1 MLGLALPVQGASAA
15 TLRVKV
21 EFQAFAPD
29 TLDALRGDTVLWT
42 NNSGRRHTVT
52 ADLGQFDSGD
62 LFDGRRFSH
71 PFAATGTYA
80 YHCTVHR
87 GMLGEV
93 DVRNVTLAPLPPAA
107 VLVNSTV
114 QLGGRTVDPRN
125 PVRVQRNTGS
135 GFVTVTTATPAAD
148 GTWAAT
154 VIAAHTARYR
164 AAAGPDL
171 SETRRLLVSDRK
183 LHVRASR
190 GIVTVS
196 VVPADPY
203 ARVALQLRL
212 RDRFGWW
219 TVARKRLDHL
229 SQEVHA
235 QSARKRARTGRAAQL
250 RQMDSTRREQ
260 GRQGSIPPA
269 IAVKA

>member
-62 LFDGRRFSH
+62 LFDCTEACSVRSTCETSPSH
-71 PFAATGTYA
+71 HCHPPPFW
-80 YHCTVHR
+80 
-87 GMLGEV
+87 
-93 DVRNVTLAPLPPAA
+93 
-107 VLVNSTV
+107 STARSSWGDAR
-114 QLGGRTVDPRN
+114 LTH
-125 PVRVQRNTGS
+125 VRVQRNTGS

-154 VIAAHTARYR
+154 VVAAHTARYR

-229 SQEVHA
+229 SQAKFMLNRPRSV
-235 QSARKRARTGRAAQL
+235 RARIALLSGDRWTPLAVSKVVRV
-250 RQMDSTRREQ
+250 RS
-260 GRQGSIPPA
+260 PPA